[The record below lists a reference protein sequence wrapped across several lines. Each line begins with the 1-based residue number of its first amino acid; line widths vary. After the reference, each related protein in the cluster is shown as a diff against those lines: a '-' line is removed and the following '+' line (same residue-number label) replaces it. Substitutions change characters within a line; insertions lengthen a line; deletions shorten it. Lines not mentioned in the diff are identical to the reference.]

1 MKPVR
6 KKKSIHPI
14 LDELASTY
22 IYIAYRLY
30 IEKEK
35 EQVTV
40 KRRTSCWASTKDYGP
55 ATSNAQQVDVP
66 PRPSLNRR

>member
-1 MKPVR
+1 LSKICGGIYLPMKPVR

-30 IEKEK
+30 IEKRKGTGNGEK
-35 EQVTV
+35 KNELL
-40 KRRTSCWASTKDYGP
+40 G
-55 ATSNAQQVDVP
+55 
-66 PRPSLNRR
+66 LN